1 MSSQRKIHPMV
12 VARQKNKS
20 SHGWKHRSRWRQR
33 RKALLME
40 TNSKATVPG
49 LLELFRETWDIPGT
63 FWKTDLE
70 RAIEIGK
77 GMK

>member
-1 MSSQRKIHPMV
+1 MSRQRKKHPIV

-40 TNSKATVPG
+40 AHYKATVPG
-49 LLELFRETWDIPGT
+49 ILELFREIWDVPGALWNSDIERIRKG
-63 FWKTDLE
+63 WKNE
-70 RAIEIGK
+70 
-77 GMK
+77 